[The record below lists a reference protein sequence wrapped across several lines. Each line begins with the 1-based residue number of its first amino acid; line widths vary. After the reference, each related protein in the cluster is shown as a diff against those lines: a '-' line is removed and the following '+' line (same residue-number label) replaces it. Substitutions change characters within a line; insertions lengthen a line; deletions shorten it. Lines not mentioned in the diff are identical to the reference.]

1 MFQELTQFTIEDA
14 ELITNNKDIIWWY
27 HVGGRK
33 ELAGK
38 RGYMLYHIVQEMMMV
53 LYLYVLTSES
63 YACVVF
69 FTSARVL

>member
-38 RGYMLYHIVQEMMMV
+38 RGYMLYHIVQEMMKD
-53 LYLYVLTSES
+53 
-63 YACVVF
+63 
-69 FTSARVL
+69 